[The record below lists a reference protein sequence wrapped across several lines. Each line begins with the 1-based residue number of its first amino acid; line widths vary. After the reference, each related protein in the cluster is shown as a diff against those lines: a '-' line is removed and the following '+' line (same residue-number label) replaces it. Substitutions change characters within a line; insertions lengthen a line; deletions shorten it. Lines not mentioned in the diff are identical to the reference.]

1 MKSLIKL
8 IIITVT
14 VLFTLQIRAQN
25 NPYKEVTIAS
35 PTAASLGKYADVPVN
50 SHTGLPQ
57 VSIPIYTVRYG
68 SIGLPIGL
76 SYYAGGLKVMEPSSW
91 VGANWSLNAGGVIT
105 RSVQGAPDERNISST
120 TAQDYGHLS
129 NKGYNNY
136 LWVPGAPPY
145 SYSPSFSFS
154 QRQDYLEFATG
165 RKDGEPDIF
174 YFNFAGTSGKFYFH
188 DDGSVIT
195 VPQQDLVIKYG
206 YTPGVGKSIDS
217 FVVIVPDGT
226 KYFFGRTSNTTDVDP
241 VEKTFPFDGVNT
253 YQGQVVS
260 SWYLNRIESADG
272 VFAINLT
279 YVSENYSYYT
289 YSAFPVDASSTGTNE
304 YKVYKNIT
312 NGVRLAQIS
321 WPNGVVNFNAAST
334 GRLDLNG
341 DAISFIDDANTQA
354 KALQSI
360 SISDGASV
368 CKSFNFTYGYF
379 QDNTTNVP
387 SNFVPGNNSNPIITK
402 DRNRLRLE
410 TVQESS
416 CDNSVVIPAYS
427 FEYFTEFVPRRLSF
441 GVDHWGFINGANSNT
456 GLIPTYTVNDF
467 TQVTGA
473 NRDAAWPAMRGG
485 ALKRINYP
493 TGGYTDFE
501 FEANTTWIS
510 FNKKEWQFRFTQA
523 AGGDASPNWVISTRT
538 FTGNTYR
545 ISFTNSSVGSQA
557 FLNVY
562 RVSDNFQVNGW
573 VLEAGATFTTNL
585 TYPAGSYRIEMKKL
599 TNTSGYPAIANF
611 DKWVTTPIQK
621 DETVGGLRIKSITN
635 YDGVSTANNM
645 VTSYSYSS
653 NGKSTGILYSRPTYV
668 YKIRNDIWRDVG
680 FQDGPNCGL
689 YGCVDCNGSAFAK
702 SGSTIRP
709 LSTTQGNHIGYNEVK
724 ESKVGGGY
732 TVYRYYGSNLWD
744 LNVSDVAVRSIV
756 TNAGCE
762 PTVVNYPFIPYP
774 FEYKRGELKYVG
786 IFNEAG
792 QILKE
797 TEYYHTYI
805 EDSIK
810 TPALMVSVSP
820 IGSVDPMLP
829 SYYNLVTSKKVQ
841 MQVVEKDYAQGFAA
855 GMMKSSNTYF
865 ESPYHTST
873 TRTSVVSSKG
883 EVLENRIKYSFDYR
897 VASCDTIKDGW
908 NAYATAAAA
917 ALLRYNQRKD
927 TCSTHLCRWWA
938 WQAYIKELADARIS
952 YVNTRKANISNDNSQ
967 FNTCMLNWKNIN
979 ADANLKPVLELRSRN
994 MNVPIESTSWNGS
1007 NIISANFVQYGY
1019 SLAPTTM
1026 PVPAK
1031 VFSIPLSSLAS
1042 TFSPSVVSSSTITK
1056 DARYEEE
1063 SNAKFSN
1070 GNLVEIVPKSG
1081 VMTSYVWGLNN
1092 AVPIVKATG
1101 VSYANLKS
1109 AYDAVSGN
1117 LATLRGHSLL
1127 TNAFVNT
1134 YEYNTILGL
1143 LKESNH
1149 NSRNQTYEYDG
1160 LFRLLRMR
1168 DHNNNIIKQYEYKF
1182 RFGVCAP
1189 LWQNEGAVYC
1199 ESVAGSNT
1207 GNQVQLQRDTNPCS
1221 TTYNTTRTVVVT
1233 YNTNSCPVSLC
1244 NSGNCLGPDKKCIN
1258 DVCTTGWKVYTGST
1272 YDYSRGLYICTFH
1285 YEWSDGS
1292 WSPNYQ
1298 EESASDCSFIM

>member
-1 MKSLIKL
+1 MKKLRLIL
-8 IIITVT
+8 YITVT
-14 VLFTLQIRAQN
+14 LLVTYKSYSQN
-25 NPYKEVTIAS
+25 NPYKEVNIAS
-35 PTAASLGKYADVPVN
+35 PTAASLGKYADFPVN

-57 VSIPIYTVRYG
+57 VSIPIYSIKYG
-68 SIGLPIGL
+68 SIGLPISL
-76 SYYAGGLKVMEPSSW
+76 SYFAGGLKVMEPASW

-105 RSVQGAPDERNISST
+105 RSVQGAPDERNISSA

-136 LWVPGAPPY
+136 LWVPGATPY
-145 SYSPSFSFS
+145 SGAPGYAFS
-154 QRQDYLEFATG
+154 QRQDYLEFAEG

-174 YFNFAGTSGKFYFH
+174 YYNFAGISGKFYFH

-195 VPQQDLVIKYG
+195 VPKQDLVIKYG

-217 FVVIVPDGT
+217 FLVITPDGT
-226 KYFFGRTSNTTDVDP
+226 KYQFGRTSITTDTDP

-260 SWYLNRIESADG
+260 SWYLNKIESADG

-279 YVSENYSYYT
+279 YAPENYSYYT
-289 YSAFPVDASSTGTNE
+289 YSAFPVDASSSGTNE

-312 NGVRLAQIS
+312 NGVRLSQVS
-321 WPNGVVNFNAAST
+321 WPNGVVNFNASST
-334 GRLDLNG
+334 ARLDLNG
-341 DAISFIDDANTQA
+341 DAISFVDDANTQA

-360 SISDGASV
+360 TISDGNSM
-368 CKSFNFTYGYF
+368 CKSFNFSYGYF

-402 DRNRLRLE
+402 DRNRLKLE

-456 GLIPTYTVNDF
+456 GLVPTYTVNTF
-467 TQVTGA
+467 TQVNGA
-473 NRDAAWPAMRGG
+473 NRDAAWPAMRAGS
-485 ALKRINYP
+485 LKRINYP
-493 TGGYTDFE
+493 TGGYTDFD
-501 FEANTTWIS
+501 FEAHKTWVS
-510 FNKKEWQFRFTQA
+510 YTKGEWQFRFTQA
-523 AGGDASPNWVISTRT
+523 AGGDASPNWVVSTRS
-538 FTGNTYR
+538 FTGNTYKLT
-545 ISFTNSSVGSQA
+545 FTNSNVGTQA

-562 RVSDNFQVNGW
+562 RVSDNVQVNGW
-573 VLEAGATFTTNL
+573 VLEAGASFTTNL
-585 TYPAGSYRIEMKKL
+585 NYPVGSYRIEMKKL

-611 DKWVTTPIQK
+611 DEWITSAIQK
-621 DETVGGLRIKSITN
+621 DETVGGLRIKTITH
-635 YDGVSTANNM
+635 YDGVSVANNQ
-645 VTSYSYSS
+645 VTNYSYFT

-680 FQDGPNCGL
+680 FQDGPNCGM

-702 SGSTIRP
+702 SGATIRP

-724 ESKVGGGY
+724 ESRTGGGY
-732 TVYRYYGSNLWD
+732 TVYRYYGSDLWD
-744 LNVSDVAVRSIV
+744 INVSDVAVRSIT

-762 PTVVNYPFIPYP
+762 PGVVNYPFVPYP
-774 FEYKRGELKYVG
+774 FEYKRGDLKYVG
-786 IFNEAG
+786 VFNESG

-797 TEYYHTYI
+797 TEYYHTYV

-810 TPALMVSVSP
+810 TPALMVAISP
-820 IGSVDPMLP
+820 IAPVNAMLP

-841 MQVVEKDYAQGFAA
+841 MQVVEKDYAPGSSASMF
-855 GMMKSSNTYF
+855 KTSNTYF
-865 ESPYHTST
+865 ESPYHTMA
-873 TRTSVVSSKG
+873 TRTSATSSKG
-883 EVLENRIKYSFDYR
+883 EVLESRIKYSFDYR
-897 VASCDTIKDGW
+897 VANCDTIKDGW
-908 NAYATAAAA
+908 NAYATSTAA

-938 WQAYIKELADARIS
+938 WQAYIKELSDLRIT
-952 YVNTRKANISNDNSQ
+952 YVNTRKTKISNDNSTY
-967 FNTCMLNWKNIN
+967 NSCMLNWKDAT
-979 ADANLKPVLELRSRN
+979 ADALLKPVLELRARN
-994 MNVPIESTSWNGS
+994 MNTPIETTSWNA
-1007 NIISANFVQYGY
+1007 NNLMSASFVQYGY
-1019 SLAPTTM
+1019 AISPSSM

-1031 VFSIPLSSLAS
+1031 VFSLP
-1042 TFSPSVVSSSTITK
+1042 VSTISPTFVTSTVNTSTMVK
-1056 DARYEEE
+1056 DSRYEEE
-1063 SNAKFSN
+1063 SSAKFAN
-1070 GNLVEIVPKSG
+1070 GNLVEILPKSG
-1081 VMTSYVWGLNN
+1081 VLTSYIWGLNN
-1092 AVPIVKATG
+1092 SVPIVKASG
-1101 VSYANLKS
+1101 VSYANLKT

-1117 LATLRGHSLL
+1117 LNTLRSQSLL

-1134 YEYNTILGL
+1134 YEYNSILGL
-1143 LKESNH
+1143 LKETNH

-1160 LFRLLRMR
+1160 LFRLLRIR
-1168 DHNNNIIKQYEYKF
+1168 DHNTNIVKQYEYKF

-1189 LWQNEGAVYC
+1189 LWQNEGSVYC
-1199 ESVAGSNT
+1199 ETSGGSNT
-1207 GNQVQLQRDTNPCS
+1207 GNQVQLQRDMNPCS
-1221 TTYNTTRTVVVT
+1221 ASYNTTRTVVVA
-1233 YNTNSCPVSLC
+1233 YNTTSCPVSLC

-1258 DVCTTGWKVYTGST
+1258 DVCSTGWKVYTGST

-1292 WSPNYQ
+1292 WSPNYT